1 MLPLF
6 VLWFSCCLCFFY
18 TFEHFVLSYCLN
30 CQVAKMADDV
40 QEDIVNALNTIA
52 SSTERS
58 SNMKKEFKHTIYESV
73 STLRKLFLKLKEVR
87 DGKSRKIT
95 ELQML
100 NLMFLWPC
108 IMNWPYKTTN
118 VMHLI
123 LFIRQ
128 ILLSFTCF
136 EYQVLIFRRT
146 QLYMSSIWY
155 RHSL

>member
-58 SNMKKEFKHTIYESV
+58 SNMKKELKHIIYESV
-73 STLRKLFLKLKEVR
+73 STLRKLFLKLKEIS

-95 ELQML
+95 ELQTL
-100 NLMFLWPC
+100 VTATKAELEGVRDNTA
-108 IMNWPYKTTN
+108 KTLATPS
-118 VMHLI
+118 I
-123 LFIRQ
+123 APRRGW
-128 ILLSFTCF
+128 LL
-136 EYQVLIFRRT
+136 V
-146 QLYMSSIWY
+146 
-155 RHSL
+155 